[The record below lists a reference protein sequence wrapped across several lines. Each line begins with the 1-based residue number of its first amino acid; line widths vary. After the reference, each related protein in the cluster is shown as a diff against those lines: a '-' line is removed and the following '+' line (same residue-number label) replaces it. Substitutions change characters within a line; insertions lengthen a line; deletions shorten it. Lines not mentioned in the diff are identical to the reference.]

1 MNTLNREYSDR
12 TGEEYRSNPDRF
24 FHVMTE
30 GWYVFTREGIRGP
43 FVDRGRA
50 MNYLQTH
57 ISDTTNEKDP
67 SASWRL

>member
-1 MNTLNREYSDR
+1 MNTFNREYSDR

-50 MNYLQTH
+50 TNYLRTH
-57 ISDTTNEKDP
+57 ISDITNEKDP